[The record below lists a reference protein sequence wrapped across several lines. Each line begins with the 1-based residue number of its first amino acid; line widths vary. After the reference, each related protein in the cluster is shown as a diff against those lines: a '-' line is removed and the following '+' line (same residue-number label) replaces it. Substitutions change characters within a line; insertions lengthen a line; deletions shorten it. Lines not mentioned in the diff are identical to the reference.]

1 MKQPVCQTGKFSFFM
16 HVCSTPGEWGS
27 HWVLIFTGDRY
38 RRGNF
43 HRGDGPTRS
52 LRCYDPG
59 MAKETPSDAAVHQA
73 ELERRIADIRAKA
86 GGELLSAEEY
96 AAALGLDDEL
106 AIDVIEQTLDESD
119 QDRKT

>member
-1 MKQPVCQTGKFSFFM
+1 
-16 HVCSTPGEWGS
+16 
-27 HWVLIFTGDRY
+27 
-38 RRGNF
+38 
-43 HRGDGPTRS
+43 
-52 LRCYDPG
+52 

-119 QDRKT
+119 QERKA